1 MHALSPVAKEEQIVV
16 IPRLLTCLALAC
28 QASSRLSLLP
38 VLACML
44 IPAIGS
50 AGPTVYRCET
60 AGKVAYSDS
69 PCIGATIVDAT
80 PTHGLD
86 KMSGQSRKGKDVQQ
100 IELNHAFAD
109 AVRPVTGRSREEM
122 DVLRRRFKLPRPDQ
136 QACERL
142 DGQLPTLE
150 LEARKTQGAA
160 KARAEFD
167 LYGARKRYFELKC

>member
-1 MHALSPVAKEEQIVV
+1 MPVIR
-16 IPRLLTCLALAC
+16 P
-28 QASSRLSLLP
+28 SRLSLLP

-44 IPAIGS
+44 IMPTMVS

-60 AGKVAYSDS
+60 GGKVAYSDS

-80 PTHGLD
+80 PTQGMD
-86 KMSGQSRKGKDVQQ
+86 RMTGQSRKGKDVQQ
-100 IELNHAFAD
+100 VELNHAFAD
-109 AVRPVTGRSREEM
+109 AVRPVTGRSRGEM
-122 DVLRRRFKLPRPDQ
+122 DVLRRRVKLDRPDQ

-167 LYGARKRYFELKC
+167 LYAARKRYFELKC

>member
-1 MHALSPVAKEEQIVV
+1 MRVPVGGVPV
-16 IPRLLTCLALAC
+16 MR
-28 QASSRLSLLP
+28 SHRLSLLP

-44 IPAIGS
+44 IMPTMAK

-69 PCIGATIVDAT
+69 PCIGASIVDAT
-80 PTHGLD
+80 PTQGMD
-86 KMSGQSRKGKDVQQ
+86 KMSGQSRKGKEVQQ
-100 IELNHAFAD
+100 TEFNRVFDD
-109 AVRPVTGRSREEM
+109 ALKPLTGRSTEEM
-122 DVLRRRFKLPRPDQ
+122 GVLRRRVKLPGPDQ
-136 QACERL
+136 QACARL

-150 LEARKTQGAA
+150 LDARNTPGAA